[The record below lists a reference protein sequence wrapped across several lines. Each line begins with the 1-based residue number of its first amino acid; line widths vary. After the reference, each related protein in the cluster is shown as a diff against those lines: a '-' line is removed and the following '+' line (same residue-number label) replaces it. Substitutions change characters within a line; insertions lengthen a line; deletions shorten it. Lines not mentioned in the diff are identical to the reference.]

1 MTSAHNYYPM
11 SVADMRDVYG
21 LMDNI
26 SAPSSTRSSR
36 VSSTP
41 KSQRSSSSSFSF
53 SRMLRKKG
61 RVDASDAPVSAPTPT
76 PSNSRRPSLDSQRTL
91 TTPPTVVTSPKPMQ
105 APRDYEAAFGALSSS
120 YGFSGSG
127 PTFVPVVPTAP
138 STRTSS
144 RKVSNSQS
152 PPPQMDEQTARLGNL
167 LSQYG
172 TSSAPTVGGF
182 RR

>member
-1 MTSAHNYYPM
+1 MTSGHNYYPM

-21 LMDNI
+21 LMDNT

-36 VSSTP
+36 VSGTP
-41 KSQRSSSSSFSF
+41 ESQRSSSSFSF
-53 SRMLRKKG
+53 SRILRKKS
-61 RVDASDAPVSAPTPT
+61 RVDASATPVSAPTPT
-76 PSNSRRPSLDSQRTL
+76 PSNSRRSSLDSQRTL
-91 TTPPTVVTSPKPMQ
+91 TTPSATATASKPMQ
-105 APRDYEAAFGALSSS
+105 APRNYEAALGALSSS

-127 PTFVPVVPTAP
+127 PTFVPVVATAP

-144 RKVSNSQS
+144 RKARHSQS

-172 TSSAPTVGGF
+172 TSSVPTVGGF